1 MSEHEIEALTPEGV
15 EDLLGDPEEPD
26 NPYGFA
32 AAVARDEAD
41 AHPDELCRALVS
53 AGFHL
58 NYLPRAWGGAFDSFD
73 RSLTLVRAAARR
85 DVNVMPGTMFSI
97 IAATCLQLHGSEE
110 QRRRVAEIL
119 TRGGSVAFALTEADH
134 GSDLLA
140 GEVRLDE
147 DGRLHGEKWMVG
159 NGLR

>member
-1 MSEHEIEALTPEGV
+1 MSALTPEDV
-15 EDLLGDPEEPD
+15 EELLGNPEAPD

-58 NYLPRAWGGAFDSFD
+58 NDLPREWGGALDSFD
-73 RSLTLVRAAARR
+73 RSMTLVRAAARR

-119 TRGGSVAFALTEADH
+119 TRGGSVGFALDTA
-134 GSDLLA
+134 SASSSAWNRSLLRA
-140 GEVRLDE
+140 GMLSR
-147 DGRLHGEKWMVG
+147 
-159 NGLR
+159 